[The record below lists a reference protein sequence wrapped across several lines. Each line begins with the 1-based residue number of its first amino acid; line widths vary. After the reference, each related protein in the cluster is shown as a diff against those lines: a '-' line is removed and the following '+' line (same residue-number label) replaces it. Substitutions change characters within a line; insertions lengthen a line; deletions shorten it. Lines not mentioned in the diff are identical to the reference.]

1 MKILEIEK
9 TSINEFYD
17 IISDILNS
25 KEFQKRK
32 KYKHHGEQSVYDH
45 SLKISIIS
53 YKIAKIMGLDYK
65 SAAIGGLLHDFYDKP
80 WQECYDKKP
89 FFQQHGFTHAKE
101 ASVNANK
108 YFPEI
113 MNKKIDD
120 AIRKHMFPLNI
131 KIPRYKESWV
141 VTCVDKY
148 VSMEIFKH
156 PTKLFKYVGIK
167 GKSK

>member
-1 MKILEIEK
+1 MNYKKYIDKHPEYYEIVKPILE
-9 TSINEFYD
+9 SAEF
-17 IISDILNS
+17 
-25 KEFQKRK
+25 EKRK
-32 KYKHHGEQSVYDH
+32 QYCHHGNKTVYDH
-45 SLKISIIS
+45 CMDVSIIA
-53 YKIAKIMGLDYK
+53 YRLAKRLGFDK
-65 SAAIGGLLHDFYDKP
+65 NVAAIAGLLHDFYDKP

-120 AIRKHMFPLNI
+120 AIKKHMFPLNI